1 MKLSD
6 TTLEHLASYLGEQFE
21 TFSISVSDNEVK
33 ISVPYPYQATIEPID
48 WKNRKSLLRALA
60 FLVMFLY
67 SVSTTAVLLGV
78 K

>member
-21 TFSISVSDNEVK
+21 TFTISVSDKEVK
-33 ISVPYPYQATIEPID
+33 ISVPYPYRATIEPID
-48 WKNRKSLLRALA
+48 WKNRKFLLRVLA